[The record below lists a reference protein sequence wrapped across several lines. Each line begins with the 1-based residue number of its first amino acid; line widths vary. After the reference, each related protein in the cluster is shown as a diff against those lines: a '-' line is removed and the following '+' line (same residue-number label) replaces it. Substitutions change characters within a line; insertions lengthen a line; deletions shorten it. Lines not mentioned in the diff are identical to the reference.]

1 MLFSRDFI
9 MLLAFAAVGAVAAP
23 VAEPQ
28 PEAKADASPA
38 DYGDYGDCKAT
49 SMTACE

>member
-1 MLFSRDFI
+1 

-28 PEAKADASPA
+28 PEAKAEAAPA
-38 DYGDYGDCKAT
+38 DYGNCKSISLISLDKVT
-49 SMTACE
+49 DT

>member
-1 MLFSRDFI
+1 

-38 DYGDYGDCKAT
+38 DYGDCKTT
-49 SMTACE
+49 SMMALE